1 MIMNEDTWYIVRNTR
16 GVTSFVGPESKPV
29 PLTPEEVRMMGI
41 ETVSENFD
49 MEVDDTVKVAYGPF
63 VDSIGKIKE
72 INEQRKTVT
81 VVLSIFGRETPVE
94 FDFNQVIKM

>member
-1 MIMNEDTWYIVRNTR
+1 
-16 GVTSFVGPESKPV
+16 
-29 PLTPEEVRMMGI
+29 
-41 ETVSENFD
+41 